1 MVEFMIPFF
10 RSTLSKMLISLS
22 AQFVLILLT
31 GCSQDSST
39 KLQGFVEAQVV
50 SQGLRSY
57 FRQHGY
63 TYFEKADSRR
73 WLNRVREDHPLRTA
87 RLTADHIAAIRAY
100 TDGTS
105 RLYREINGALKSDSR
120 VRKGVHMHMVD
131 LLSESLDLLPIDE
144 DLETSRLYRRL
155 PSALID
161 RYKTYRSGDLLTSVG
176 FTSTSL
182 IDYDIL
188 DGDFERSLLLVVDPS
203 SDNTLGREIWM
214 FSAYPHEQEVLF
226 PPGTVFEITDRLI
239 EKDAILY
246 GEPVKDFIIKANA
259 AYGPCK

>member
-1 MVEFMIPFF
+1 MIPFF
-10 RSTLSKMLISLS
+10 RISSK
-22 AQFVLILLT
+22 AFILLCT
-31 GCSQDSST
+31 QLALVISMGCSQDSSA

-63 TYFEKADSRR
+63 TYFEKSDSRR
-73 WLNRVREDHPLRTA
+73 WLHRVREDYPLKTA
-87 RLTADHIAAIRAY
+87 NLTADHIAAIRAY
-100 TDGTS
+100 TDGQS

-120 VRKGVHMHMVD
+120 VRKSVHKHMVD
-131 LLSESLDLLPIDE
+131 LLSESLELLPIDE
-144 DLETSRLYRRL
+144 DLETSTLYRRL
-155 PSALID
+155 PSALIE
-161 RYKTYRSGDLLTSVG
+161 RYKTYRSGDLLTSMG

-182 IDYDIL
+182 FDYDIL
-188 DGDFERSLLLVVDPS
+188 DGDFDRSLLLVVDPS
-203 SDNTLGREIWM
+203 SENTLGREIWM
-214 FSAYPHEQEVLF
+214 FSAFPNEQEVLF
-226 PPGTVFEITDRLI
+226 PPGTVFEIRDRLI